1 MTSKRIV
8 NVYLGANGMFTL
20 AASLIWAVNTLFL
33 LAAGLDIFEVMVAN
47 AAFTAGQILFEVP
60 TGVLA
65 DTIGRKASFLIGIA
79 ALFVATILYV
89 LAADLALGLP
99 MFVFASVLIGFG
111 FTCQTGAMD
120 AWLVDAL
127 AYAGYD
133 RPMEAVFARGQLVF
147 GVATLAGTIVGG
159 VLGQADLSLPYYGRA
174 AALLVAFGFVTI
186 AMREVGFEPRPLVLG
201 RIGQEGRAVLVAGID
216 HGWKHPVVRLLFLT
230 SLAQGAFF
238 IFGFYSWQRYFLDLL
253 GRDLIWVNG
262 LVTAGFASAGI
273 LGNMLVGRVM
283 GRRDGVRR
291 SPANVLALAAIAGA
305 VLVIGVGL
313 VGVVLPA
320 GSRGAAPF
328 AVAVGLYLAFS
339 VVSGVAGP
347 VRQAYINRQI
357 PAAQRATVLSLDAL
371 FADAG
376 ASAGQLGLG
385 WLSRAVSIPVAWLVG
400 GAITAIAAPLY
411 RASGRAEGQSDTAEG
426 STPEESDES
435 GPTERGLPV

>member
-1 MTSKRIV
+1 MTPKRIIR
-8 NVYLGANGMFTL
+8 VYLGANGMFTL

-33 LAAGLDIFEVMVAN
+33 LAAGLDIFQVMVAN
-47 AAFTAGQILFEVP
+47 TAFTAGQIAFEVP

-79 ALFVATILYV
+79 ALFVSTILYV
-89 LAADLALGLP
+89 LASDLALGLP

-127 AYAGYD
+127 AHVGYD
-133 RPMEAVFARGQLVF
+133 SPLDTVFARGQLVF

-174 AALLVAFGFVTI
+174 VALLAAFAFVAV
-186 AMREVGFEPRPLVLG
+186 AMREVGFEPRRLELG
-201 RIGQEGRAVLVAGID
+201 RIGSEARAVLTAGIE
-216 HGWKHPVVRLLFLT
+216 HGWRKPVVRLLFFA

-262 LVTAGFASAGI
+262 LVTAGFALAGI
-273 LGNMLVGRVM
+273 LGNTLVGRVM
-283 GRRDGVRR
+283 GRGDGSRR
-291 SPANVLALAAIAGA
+291 SAAGVLALAALAGA
-305 VLVIGVGL
+305 VLVVGVGL
-313 VGVVLPA
+313 VGVVLP
-320 GSRGAAPF
+320 RGTYGLAPF

-371 FADAG
+371 FSDAG

-385 WLSRAVSIPVAWLVG
+385 WLSRAVSIPVAWLLG
-400 GAITAIAAPLY
+400 GLVTAIAAPFY
-411 RASGRAEGQSDTAEG
+411 RAAGRAEGENGGQADPIA
-426 STPEESDES
+426 
-435 GPTERGLPV
+435 